1 MIGLV
6 DVRQFEFFSAVAGEL
21 SFTRAAERL
30 TIAQSAVSAGVR
42 SLESELGVELFD
54 RSRRQIRLTSTG
66 ELLLPK
72 VREVLDAVNEVRDAA
87 QETTRAITGS
97 IVIGLMTSVTLVNV
111 PRLLGHFRT
120 GHRGVDV
127 RLRAARRGSA
137 GLIDELVSGEL
148 DLAFL
153 ALSGPTPATL
163 IAVRIAS
170 SPMVL
175 VVPDGH
181 RLAAARTVGLGD
193 LVPEE
198 FIDLPPGYASRQ
210 IVDDAFAAAGI
221 ERRVMIEVSDIGT
234 AAEYVA
240 NGLGVALLP
249 EFAAHGAP
257 GVRRVPVD
265 NVPEFTVYLAAS
277 RKRRAS
283 AAVRA
288 FVDLALPG
296 DEANI
301 RP

>member
-1 MIGLV
+1 MDL
-6 DVRQFEFFSAVAGEL
+6 RQLEFFSTVAGEL
-21 SFTRAAERL
+21 NFTRAAERL

-72 VREVLDAVNEVRDAA
+72 VRDALDAVNEVRDAA
-87 QETTRAITGS
+87 QLSTQAITGS

-111 PRLLGHFRT
+111 PRLLGLYRSAHP
-120 GHRGVDV
+120 GVGV

-137 GLIDELVSGEL
+137 DLVDELATGEL

-153 ALSGPTPATL
+153 ALSGAVPASL
-163 IAVRIAS
+163 SAVPIAS

-175 VVPDGH
+175 VLPAGH
-181 RLAAARTVGLGD
+181 PLDRSGSVSLTD
-193 LVPEE
+193 LTGEE

-210 IVDDAFAAAGI
+210 IVDDAFAAAGV
-221 ERRVMIEVSDIGT
+221 ERRVIIEVSDIGT
-234 AAEYVA
+234 AAEYVT
-240 NGLGVALLP
+240 NGLGVAVLP
-249 EFAAHGAP
+249 EFAAHAALN
-257 GVRRVPVD
+257 VRRVRVAD
-265 NVPEFTVYLAAS
+265 VPDFTVYLAAS

-288 FVDLALPG
+288 FVNLALSG
-296 DEANI
+296 E
-301 RP
+301 

>member
-1 MIGLV
+1 MDL
-6 DVRQFEFFSAVAGEL
+6 RQLEFFSAVAGEL

-54 RSRRQIRLTSTG
+54 RSRRQIRLTASG

-72 VREVLDAVNEVRDAA
+72 VREALDAVNEVRDAA
-87 QETTRAITGS
+87 QLSAQAITGS

-111 PRLLGHFRT
+111 PRLLGLYRT
-120 GHRGVDV
+120 GHPGVGV

-137 GLIDELVSGEL
+137 DLVDELASGGL

-153 ALSGPTPATL
+153 ALSGPVPATL
-163 IAVRIAS
+163 TAVPIAS

-175 VVPDGH
+175 VVPAGH
-181 RLAAARTVGLGD
+181 PLAGSATVSLAALGA
-193 LVPEE
+193 EE

-210 IVDDAFAAAGI
+210 IVDDAFTAAGV

-234 AAEYVA
+234 AAEYVT

-249 EFAAHGAP
+249 EFAAHAALN
-257 GVRRVPVD
+257 VRRIPVA
-265 NVPEFTVYLAAS
+265 NVPDFTVYLAAAS
-277 RKRRAS
+277 KRRSS

-288 FVDLALPG
+288 FVHLALSG
-296 DEANI
+296 E
-301 RP
+301 

>member
-1 MIGLV
+1 MDL
-6 DVRQFEFFSAVAGEL
+6 RQLEFFSAVAAEL
-21 SFTRAAERL
+21 NFTRAADRL

-66 ELLLPK
+66 DLLLPK
-72 VREVLDAVNEVRDAA
+72 VREALDAVNEVRDAA
-87 QETTRAITGS
+87 QQTTHAITGS
-97 IVIGLMTSVTLVNV
+97 IVIGLMTSVTLVDV
-111 PRLLGHFRT
+111 PGLLGLFRT
-120 GHRGVDV
+120 GHPGVGV

-137 GLIDELVSGEL
+137 GLVDDLASGEL

-153 ALSGPTPATL
+153 ALSGPVPGAL
-163 IAVRIAS
+163 ISRPIAS

-175 VVPDGH
+175 VVPDSH
-181 RLAAARTVGLGD
+181 RFVSAGPVELDGLAQ
-193 LVPEE
+193 EE
-198 FIDLPPGYASRQ
+198 FIDLPPGYASRG
-210 IVDDAFAAAGI
+210 IVDDAFTVAGV

-249 EFAAHGAP
+249 QFAARDAH
-257 GVRRVPVD
+257 GVRRLPVA

-277 RKRRAS
+277 RSRRVS

-296 DEANI
+296 KDTAG
-301 RP
+301 

>member
-1 MIGLV
+1 MDL
-6 DVRQFEFFSAVAGEL
+6 RQLEFFAAVAGEL
-21 SFTRAAERL
+21 SFTRAADRL

-72 VREVLDAVNEVRDAA
+72 VRDALDVVNEVRDAA
-87 QETTRAITGS
+87 QETTHAITGS

-111 PRLLGHFRT
+111 PRLLGLFRT
-120 GHRGVDV
+120 GHPGVGV

-137 GLIDELVSGEL
+137 GLVDELVSGEL

-153 ALSGPTPATL
+153 ALSGPAPTAL
-163 IAVRIAS
+163 LAVPIAS

-175 VVPDGH
+175 VVPTGH
-181 RLAAARTVGLGD
+181 RLAAAQALQLGD
-193 LVPEE
+193 LVSEE

-210 IVDDAFAAAGI
+210 IVDDAFTAAGL

-234 AAEYVA
+234 AAEYVT

-249 EFAAHGAP
+249 AFTAQDAP
-257 GVRRVPVD
+257 AVKRLPVANLPD
-265 NVPEFTVYLAAS
+265 FTVYLAAS

-288 FVDLALPG
+288 FVDLALSADKTHARQG
-296 DEANI
+296 
-301 RP
+301 

>member
-1 MIGLV
+1 M
-6 DVRQFEFFSAVAGEL
+6 RQFEFFSAVASEL
-21 SFTRAAERL
+21 SFTRAADRL

-42 SLESELGVELFD
+42 ALENELGVELFD

-72 VREVLDAVNEVRDAA
+72 VREALDAVNGVRDAA
-87 QETTRAITGS
+87 EETTHAITGS

-111 PRLLGHFRT
+111 PRLLGLFRT
-120 GHRGVDV
+120 GHPGVGV

-137 GLIDELVSGEL
+137 GLLDELATGEL

-153 ALSGPTPATL
+153 ALSGPVPTQLVAAP
-163 IAVRIAS
+163 ISS

-175 VVPDGH
+175 VVPAGH
-181 RLAAARTVGLGD
+181 RLATAGEVGLDQLDD
-193 LVPEE
+193 LAPEE

-210 IVDDAFAAAGI
+210 IVDETFAAAGL

-234 AAEYVA
+234 AAEYVT

-249 EFAAHGAP
+249 EFAARDARN
-257 GVRRVPVD
+257 VRRLPVAGMPD
-265 NVPEFTVYLAAS
+265 FTVYLAAS
-277 RKRRAS
+277 RTRRLS

-288 FVDLALPG
+288 FIDLALAD
-296 DEANI
+296 DETGAI
-301 RP
+301 R

>member
-1 MIGLV
+1 V
-6 DVRQFEFFSAVAGEL
+6 DLRQLEFFSAVAGEL
-21 SFTRAAERL
+21 NFTRAAERL

-42 SLESELGVELFD
+42 SLEGELGVELFD

-72 VREVLDAVNEVRDAA
+72 VREALDAVNEVREVA
-87 QETTRAITGS
+87 QQSTQAITGS

-111 PRLLGHFRT
+111 PRLLGLYRS
-120 GHRGVDV
+120 GHPGVGV

-137 GLIDELVSGEL
+137 DLVAELASGEL

-153 ALSGPTPATL
+153 ALSGAVPATL
-163 IAVRIAS
+163 SAVPIAA

-175 VVPDGH
+175 VVPAGH
-181 RLAAARTVGLGD
+181 PLAASPGVD
-193 LVPEE
+193 LADLEGEE

-210 IVDDAFAAAGI
+210 IVDDAFVAAGA
-221 ERRVMIEVSDIGT
+221 ERKVMIEVSDIGT
-234 AAEYVA
+234 AAEYVT

-249 EFAAHGAP
+249 EFAAHAALN
-257 GVRRVPVD
+257 VRRIRVA
-265 NVPEFTVYLAAS
+265 NVPDFTVYLAAS

-288 FVDLALPG
+288 FVHLALSG
-296 DEANI
+296 E
-301 RP
+301 

>member
-1 MIGLV
+1 MDL
-6 DVRQFEFFSAVAGEL
+6 RQFEYFSAVAGEL
-21 SFTRAAERL
+21 SFTRAADRL
-30 TIAQSAVSAGVR
+30 TLAQSAVSAGIR

-54 RSRRQIRLTSTG
+54 RSRRQIKLTSSG

-72 VREVLDAVNEVRDAA
+72 VRDALDAVNAVRDAA
-87 QETTRAITGS
+87 QETTHAITGS

-111 PRLLGHFRT
+111 PRLLGHFRA
-120 GHRGVDV
+120 GHPGVGV

-137 GLIDELVSGEL
+137 GLVDDLVSGEL

-153 ALSGPTPATL
+153 SLSGPAPTAL
-163 IAVRIAS
+163 LAVPIAS

-175 VVPDGH
+175 VVPKDH
-181 RLAAARTVGLGD
+181 RLASTPAVKLGD
-193 LVPEE
+193 LAPEE

-210 IVDDAFAAAGI
+210 IVDDAFTAAGL
-221 ERRVMIEVSDIGT
+221 ERRIMIEVSDIGT

-249 EFAAHGAP
+249 AFTVHDALDVHGL
-257 GVRRVPVD
+257 RVENLPD
-265 NVPEFTVYLAAS
+265 FTVYLAAS

-288 FVDLALPG
+288 FVELALAADTGGP
-296 DEANI
+296 
-301 RP
+301 RS

>member
-1 MIGLV
+1 MDL
-6 DVRQFEFFSAVAGEL
+6 RQLEFFSAVAAEL
-21 SFTRAAERL
+21 NFTRAADRL

-66 ELLLPK
+66 DLLLPK
-72 VREVLDAVNEVRDAA
+72 VREALDAVNEVRDVA
-87 QETTRAITGS
+87 QQTTHAITGS
-97 IVIGLMTSVTLVNV
+97 IVIGLMTSVTLVDV
-111 PRLLGHFRT
+111 PGLLGLFRT
-120 GHRGVDV
+120 GHPGVGV

-137 GLIDELVSGEL
+137 GLVDDLASGEL

-153 ALSGPTPATL
+153 ALSGPVPASL
-163 IAVRIAS
+163 IARPIAS

-181 RLAAARTVGLGD
+181 RLAAARTVELAR
-193 LVPEE
+193 LAPEE
-198 FIDLPPGYASRQ
+198 FIDLPPGYASRG
-210 IVDDAFAAAGI
+210 IVDDAFTVAGV

-249 EFAAHGAP
+249 EFAARDAR
-257 GVRRVPVD
+257 GVRRIPVA
-265 NVPEFTVYLAAS
+265 NVPDFTVYLAAS
-277 RKRRAS
+277 RSRRVS

-296 DEANI
+296 E
-301 RP
+301 

>member
-1 MIGLV
+1 MDL
-6 DVRQFEFFSAVAGEL
+6 RQLEFFSAVAAEL
-21 SFTRAAERL
+21 SFTRAADRL

-66 ELLLPK
+66 DLLLPK
-72 VREVLDAVNEVRDAA
+72 VREALDAVNEVRDAA
-87 QETTRAITGS
+87 QQTTQAITGS
-97 IVIGLMTSVTLVNV
+97 IVIGLMTSVTLVDV
-111 PRLLGHFRT
+111 PGLLGLFRT
-120 GHRGVDV
+120 GHPGVGV
-127 RLRAARRGSA
+127 RLRATRRGSA
-137 GLIDELVSGEL
+137 GLVDDLASGEL

-153 ALSGPTPATL
+153 ALSGPVPASLT
-163 IAVRIAS
+163 ARPIAS
-170 SPMVL
+170 SPMLL

-181 RLAAARTVGLGD
+181 RLAVERTVDLAGLA
-193 LVPEE
+193 PEE

-210 IVDDAFAAAGI
+210 IVDDAFTVAGV

-249 EFAAHGAP
+249 EFAARDAR
-257 GVRRVPVD
+257 GVRRLPVA
-265 NVPEFTVYLAAS
+265 NVPDFTVYLAAS
-277 RKRRAS
+277 RTRRVS

-296 DEANI
+296 DDAS
-301 RP
+301 R

>member
-1 MIGLV
+1 MDL
-6 DVRQFEFFSAVAGEL
+6 RQLEFFSAVAGEL
-21 SFTRAAERL
+21 NFTRAAERL

-42 SLESELGVELFD
+42 SLEGELGVELFD

-72 VREVLDAVNEVRDAA
+72 VREALDAVNEVREVA
-87 QETTRAITGS
+87 QQSTQAITGS

-111 PRLLGHFRT
+111 PRLLGLYRS
-120 GHRGVDV
+120 GHPGVGV

-137 GLIDELVSGEL
+137 DLVAELASGEL

-153 ALSGPTPATL
+153 ALSGAVPATL
-163 IAVRIAS
+163 SAVPIAA

-175 VVPDGH
+175 VVPAGH
-181 RLAAARTVGLGD
+181 PLAASPGVD
-193 LVPEE
+193 LADLEGEE

-210 IVDDAFAAAGI
+210 IVDDAFVAAGA
-221 ERRVMIEVSDIGT
+221 ERKVMIEVSDIGT
-234 AAEYVA
+234 AAEYVT

-249 EFAAHGAP
+249 EFAAHAALN
-257 GVRRVPVD
+257 VRRIRVANLPD
-265 NVPEFTVYLAAS
+265 FTVYLAAS

-288 FVDLALPG
+288 FVHLALSG
-296 DEANI
+296 E
-301 RP
+301 

>member
-1 MIGLV
+1 M

-42 SLESELGVELFD
+42 ALEGELGVELFD

-72 VREVLDAVNEVRDAA
+72 VRDALDAVNEVRDVA

-137 GLIDELVSGEL
+137 GLVDELVSGEL

-153 ALSGPTPATL
+153 ALSGPAPAPL

-181 RLAAARTVGLGD
+181 RLASARTVTLDD
-193 LVPEE
+193 LVAEE

-221 ERRVMIEVSDIGT
+221 ERRITIEVSDIGT
-234 AAEYVA
+234 AAEYVT

-249 EFAAHGAP
+249 EFAANDAP
-257 GVRRVPVD
+257 GVRRLPVD

-288 FVDLALPG
+288 FVDLALPR
-296 DEANI
+296 EEPEI
-301 RP
+301 RL

>member
-1 MIGLV
+1 V
-6 DVRQFEFFSAVAGEL
+6 DVRQFEFFSAVASEL
-21 SFTRAAERL
+21 SFTRAADRL

-42 SLESELGVELFD
+42 ALENELGVELFD

-72 VREVLDAVNEVRDAA
+72 VREALDAVNGVRDAA
-87 QETTRAITGS
+87 EETTHAITGS

-111 PRLLGHFRT
+111 PRLLGLFRT
-120 GHRGVDV
+120 GHPGVGV

-137 GLIDELVSGEL
+137 GLLDELATGEL

-153 ALSGPTPATL
+153 ALSGPVPAQL
-163 IAVRIAS
+163 LAAPISA

-175 VVPDGH
+175 VVPADH
-181 RLAAARTVGLGD
+181 RLATAGQVGLDHLGD
-193 LVPEE
+193 LAPEE

-210 IVDDAFAAAGI
+210 IVDETFATAGL

-234 AAEYVA
+234 AAEYVT

-249 EFAAHGAP
+249 EFAARDARN
-257 GVRRVPVD
+257 VRRLPVAGMPD
-265 NVPEFTVYLAAS
+265 FTVYLAAS
-277 RKRRAS
+277 RTRRLS

-288 FVDLALPG
+288 FIDLALAD
-296 DEANI
+296 DETGAI
-301 RP
+301 R

>member
-1 MIGLV
+1 MDL
-6 DVRQFEFFSAVAGEL
+6 RQFEYFSAVAGEL
-21 SFTRAAERL
+21 SFTRAADRL
-30 TIAQSAVSAGVR
+30 TLAQSAVSAGIR

-54 RSRRQIRLTSTG
+54 RSRRQIKLTSSG

-72 VREVLDAVNEVRDAA
+72 VRDALDAVNAVRDAA
-87 QETTRAITGS
+87 QETTHAITGS

-111 PRLLGHFRT
+111 PRLLGHFRA
-120 GHRGVDV
+120 GHPGVGV

-137 GLIDELVSGEL
+137 GLVDDLVSGEL

-153 ALSGPTPATL
+153 SLSGPAPTAL
-163 IAVRIAS
+163 LAVPIAS

-175 VVPDGH
+175 VVPKDH
-181 RLAAARTVGLGD
+181 RLASTPAVELGD
-193 LVPEE
+193 LAPEE

-210 IVDDAFAAAGI
+210 IVDDAFTAAGL
-221 ERRVMIEVSDIGT
+221 ERRIMIEVSDIGT

-249 EFAAHGAP
+249 AFTVHDALDVHGL
-257 GVRRVPVD
+257 RVENLPD
-265 NVPEFTVYLAAS
+265 FTVYLAAS

-288 FVDLALPG
+288 FVELALAADTGGP
-296 DEANI
+296 
-301 RP
+301 RS

>member
-1 MIGLV
+1 MDL
-6 DVRQFEFFSAVAGEL
+6 RQLEFFSAVAGEL
-21 SFTRAAERL
+21 NFTRAADRL

-72 VREVLDAVNEVRDAA
+72 VRDALDAVNEVRDAA
-87 QETTRAITGS
+87 QLSTQAITGS

-111 PRLLGHFRT
+111 PRLLGLYRSAHP
-120 GHRGVDV
+120 GVGV

-137 GLIDELVSGEL
+137 DLVDELATGEL

-153 ALSGPTPATL
+153 ALSGAVPASL
-163 IAVRIAS
+163 SAVPIAS

-175 VVPDGH
+175 VLPAGH
-181 RLAAARTVGLGD
+181 PLDRSGSVSLTD
-193 LVPEE
+193 LTGEE

-210 IVDDAFAAAGI
+210 IVDDAFAAAGV
-221 ERRVMIEVSDIGT
+221 ERRVIIEVSDIGT
-234 AAEYVA
+234 AAEYVT
-240 NGLGVALLP
+240 NGLGVAVLP
-249 EFAAHGAP
+249 EFAAHAALN
-257 GVRRVPVD
+257 VRRVRVAD
-265 NVPEFTVYLAAS
+265 VPDFTVYLAAS

-288 FVDLALPG
+288 FVNLALSG
-296 DEANI
+296 E
-301 RP
+301 

>member
-1 MIGLV
+1 M
-6 DVRQFEFFSAVAGEL
+6 DVRQFEFFSAVASEL
-21 SFTRAAERL
+21 SFTRAADRL

-42 SLESELGVELFD
+42 ALENELGVELFD

-72 VREVLDAVNEVRDAA
+72 VREALDAVNGVRDAA
-87 QETTRAITGS
+87 EETTHAITGS

-111 PRLLGHFRT
+111 PRLLGLFRT
-120 GHRGVDV
+120 GHPGVGV

-137 GLIDELVSGEL
+137 GLLDELATGEL

-153 ALSGPTPATL
+153 ALSGPVPTQLVAAP
-163 IAVRIAS
+163 ISS

-175 VVPDGH
+175 VVPADH
-181 RLAAARTVGLGD
+181 RLATAGHVGLDHLDD
-193 LVPEE
+193 LAPEE

-210 IVDDAFAAAGI
+210 IVDETFAAAGL

-234 AAEYVA
+234 AAEYVT

-249 EFAAHGAP
+249 EFAARDARN
-257 GVRRVPVD
+257 VRRLPVAGMPD
-265 NVPEFTVYLAAS
+265 FTVYLAAS
-277 RKRRAS
+277 RTRRLS

-288 FVDLALPG
+288 FIDLALAD
-296 DEANI
+296 DETGAI
-301 RP
+301 R